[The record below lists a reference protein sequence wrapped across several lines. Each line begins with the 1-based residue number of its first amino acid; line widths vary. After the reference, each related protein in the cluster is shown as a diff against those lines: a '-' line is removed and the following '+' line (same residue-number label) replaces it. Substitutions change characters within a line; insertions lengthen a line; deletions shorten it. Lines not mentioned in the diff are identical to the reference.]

1 MGEFASKGI
10 AGAALGTGIA
20 GLSFGVLNAMCRGC
34 GNGLLNN
41 LFGDNCNHYNG
52 IPQSYV
58 DALQSK
64 IAELTSEKYA
74 DRASADSYKAS
85 VAMAEKLDDK
95 WTAQLGE
102 VTREVA
108 DIRVREAQ
116 TRGKIECM
124 ERESVLRQQL
134 TEAKINEVAL
144 TTNNGLTALAG
155 TVNCLQQAVTAIT
168 KTVISND
175 AICPGWGPVDV
186 KPRTQ
191 AAQTA

>member
-1 MGEFASKGI
+1 MGEFASKGL
-10 AGAALGTGIA
+10 AGTALGTGIA
-20 GLSFGVLNAMCRGC
+20 GLSFGVLNAMC

-41 LFGDNCNHYNG
+41 LFGGNHCNG

-108 DIRVREAQ
+108 DIRVREAE

-155 TVNCLQQAVTAIT
+155 TVSCLQQAVTAIT
-168 KTVISND
+168 KTVVSND